1 MYLISLCMLH
11 VIVILKIFSFMLF
24 LNSELR
30 PHSFSDHPEL
40 ITAAESQVRAG
51 VQVSWPTESFSCSSF
66 FIWITAGAEI
76 QCHTFTS
83 PFQPW
88 EQDPSKLFNSVKC
101 KPSPLLNYLSHMSHA
116 RCIHRGR
123 CRKRWA
129 STYHGWWLGFVLH
142 ELHFGVMGF
151 NRFRLDS
158 VIMVTLEIRGFY
170 SSMNG

>member
-1 MYLISLCMLH
+1 MLLFFLNVSFLIVFFMTFVRMYLISLCMLH
-11 VIVILKIFSFMLF
+11 VTVILKIFSFMLF

-30 PHSFSDHPEL
+30 PHSFSDHSEL
-40 ITAAESQVRAG
+40 VTAAEPQVRAG
-51 VQVSWPTESFSCSSF
+51 VQVSWRTECFSCSSF

-116 RCIHRGR
+116 GCTHQGALQ
-123 CRKRWA
+123 KEV
-129 STYHGWWLGFVLH
+129 SKHLSWLKVRVCSAWITFWG
-142 ELHFGVMGF
+142 
-151 NRFRLDS
+151 
-158 VIMVTLEIRGFY
+158 
-170 SSMNG
+170 NGIQQI